1 MNNEGILPNKNR
13 FINRYQLSKLH
24 TFESVARHLSFALA
38 AEELCISP
46 SAVSHQINKL
56 EEELNFKLFKRF
68 HRRITLTHDGKNL
81 FAIVKKSL
89 NILNQEIL
97 EIKNKGV
104 TGALTIY
111 SCPSFT
117 REFLIPKL
125 SQFINYYPHITLNII
140 SGNNDIDFSQ
150 YPIDLAIYYD
160 SLHHDELSCEHL
172 ISETIIPVCTPNYA
186 HQHNLYNNTENLK
199 NCVLLHYNQNKFLD
213 FSFDEWQ
220 TWANHFSLSFDFNK
234 MQNMLFDHSD
244 HSVAA
249 AINSAGVAIGRKQII
264 AKYIDSG
271 QLVEPFSDMEAPCAK
286 RYYICKS
293 QEKYNP
299 KLDIFIQWLKSYVLY
314 A

>member
-1 MNNEGILPNKNR
+1 MLIRNR

-97 EIKNKGV
+97 EIK
-104 TGALTIY
+104 
-111 SCPSFT
+111 
-117 REFLIPKL
+117 
-125 SQFINYYPHITLNII
+125 QFINYYPHITLNII

-220 TWANHFSLSFDFNK
+220 TWANHFSLSFD
-234 MQNMLFDHSD
+234 
-244 HSVAA
+244 
-249 AINSAGVAIGRKQII
+249 
-264 AKYIDSG
+264 Y
-271 QLVEPFSDMEAPCAK
+271 C
-286 RYYICKS
+286 
-293 QEKYNP
+293 
-299 KLDIFIQWLKSYVLY
+299 
-314 A
+314 